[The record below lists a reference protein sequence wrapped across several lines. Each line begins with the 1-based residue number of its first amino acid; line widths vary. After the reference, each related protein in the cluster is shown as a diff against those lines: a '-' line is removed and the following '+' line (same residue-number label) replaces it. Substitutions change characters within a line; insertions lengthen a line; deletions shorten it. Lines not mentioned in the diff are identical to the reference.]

1 MEDYQEINAL
11 NSAALRQLN
20 TFLRAHRQTWAQA
33 TPDLEAFEQGLMRQL
48 MALGREV
55 LTAELAAYDLAVE
68 QVLVAGVRCGQ
79 PQRSPATYLTCAG
92 PVTLERHIYR
102 PAGRGSRHVCPLELR
117 AGIVAGYFTPAAA
130 RQAAYVTAHLPPAV
144 GAELFE
150 ELSGMQP
157 SASSLDRLPKDLS
170 ARWEAHRSEWEAELR
185 GLEAVAAEAVTL
197 AVGLDGVMAPMR
209 PDPAAPAPKTGKQPK
224 GPKGYREVGCGTLS
238 LYDAAGERL
247 ETIRYARQ
255 PEPHKATLRQQ
266 LAAEAQAIA
275 AVAPGLRLVKLS
287 DGAKAHWDYLAQ
299 LQVAAA
305 GPPLQSWE
313 IVDFYHACD
322 HLHHALI
329 LVWGECTPEGRAEF
343 ARLKTI
349 LKEADDGVE
358 RIIRHLAYR
367 RDQARGAVRAGLV
380 KELRYFRNQR
390 QRMRYAHYLR
400 EHLPIASGVLEAAC
414 KTLVT
419 QRLKQSGMRWSG
431 DGAQAILTLRSL
443 IQSQRWAPGWQL
455 LRQSYQQD
463 VSLVPISAYAALPL
477 AA

>member
-1 MEDYQEINAL
+1 MEGYQEMNLL
-11 NSAALRQLN
+11 NSAALRELN
-20 TFLRAHRQTWAQA
+20 TFLRAHKQTWAQA
-33 TPDLEAFEQGLMRQL
+33 APDLEAFEHGLMRQL

-55 LTAELAAYDLAVE
+55 LAAELAAYDLVAD

-79 PQRSPATYLTCAG
+79 PLRTPATYLTCAG
-92 PVTLERHIYR
+92 PVQLERQVYR

-144 GAELFE
+144 GAELFA

-170 ARWEAHRSEWEAELR
+170 ARWEAHREEWEAALR
-185 GLEAVAAEAVTL
+185 GLAPVAAEAVTL
-197 AVGLDGVMAPMR
+197 AVGLDGVMAPLR
-209 PDPAAPAPKTGKQPK
+209 PEACAPAAQTGKQPK
-224 GPKGYREVGCGTLS
+224 GPRGYREVGCGTLS

-247 ETIRYARQ
+247 DTVRYARQ

-266 LAAEAQAIA
+266 LEAEAQAIA
-275 AVAPGLRLVKLS
+275 ALAPGLRLVKLS
-287 DGAKAHWDYLAQ
+287 DGARAHWDYLAR
-299 LQVAAA
+299 LTVAPA
-305 GPPLQSWE
+305 GRPLQSWE

-329 LVWGECTPEGRAEF
+329 LVWGECTSAGRAEF
-343 ARLKTI
+343 ARLKTL

-358 RIIRHLAYR
+358 RVIRHLAYR
-367 RDQARGAVRAGLV
+367 RDQARGHTRASLA
-380 KELRYFRNQR
+380 KELRYFRHQR

-400 EHLPIASGVLEAAC
+400 EHLPIASGVVEAAC

-419 QRLKQSGMRWSG
+419 QRLRQSGMRWSG

-443 IQSQRWAPGWQL
+443 IQSERWASGWHL
-455 LRQSYQQD
+455 LRQSYQQS
-463 VSLVPISAYAALPL
+463 VSFVPISAYAALPL

>member
-1 MEDYQEINAL
+1 MEGYQEINLL
-11 NSAALRQLN
+11 NSPALRQLN
-20 TFLRAHRQTWAQA
+20 TFLREHKQSWAQE

-48 MALGREV
+48 MAVGREV
-55 LTAELAAYDLAVE
+55 LAAELAAYDLVAK
-68 QVLVAGVRCGQ
+68 QVLVKGVRCGQ
-79 PQRSPATYLTCAG
+79 PLRTPATYLTCAG
-92 PVTLERHIYR
+92 PVQLERQVYR
-102 PAGRGSRHVCPLELR
+102 PAGRGSRHVCPLELS

-157 SASSLDRLPKDLS
+157 SASSLARLPKDLS
-170 ARWEAHRSEWEAELR
+170 AGWEAHRSEWEAELR
-185 GLEAVAAEAVTL
+185 GLEPVAAEAITL

-209 PDPAAPAPKTGKQPK
+209 PDEPAPAAKTGKQPK

-238 LYDAAGERL
+238 LYDADGERL
-247 ETIRYARQ
+247 HTVRYARQ
-255 PEPHKATLRQQ
+255 PEKHKATLRQQ
-266 LAAEAQAIA
+266 LEAEAQAIV
-275 AVAPGLRLVKLS
+275 AVAPQLRLVKLS
-287 DGAKAHWDYLAQ
+287 DGAPAHWDYLAR
-299 LQVAAA
+299 LNVAPA
-305 GPPLQSWE
+305 GSHMKTWE

-329 LVWGECTPEGRAEF
+329 LVWGECTPKGRAEF

-358 RIIRHLAYR
+358 QIIRHLQYR
-367 RDQARGAVRAGLV
+367 RRTARGNARAGLA
-380 KELRYFRNQR
+380 KELGYFRNQR
-390 QRMRYAHYLR
+390 HRMGYASYLH
-400 EHLPIASGVLEAAC
+400 EHLPIASGVVEAAC

-443 IQSQRWAPGWQL
+443 IQSERWASGWRL
-455 LRQSYQQD
+455 LRQSYQQT
-463 VSLVPISAYAALPL
+463 VSMVPISAYAALPL